1 MAILALFIGCSPHP
15 TARIVTV
22 SHHVVWR
29 DCGKQLECARV
40 FVPLDWSN
48 RNGAQIRL
56 AVIRRVASQPRRRI
70 GAIFFNPGGPGV
82 SGVDTVKATGA
93 DLDNLGG
100 GRFDIVSWDPRGG
113 GASTHVRCFSDEG
126 SLSSFWDHLGVPT
139 TKAASPA
146 YLSKTVGFA
155 RRCGEGSGPLLR
167 HISTADTARDL
178 DYLRG
183 LLGERRLTYLGW
195 SYGSFVGSVYANMF
209 PNRVRAM
216 ALDGIIDP
224 VTYTTGREAFLAND
238 TVDADLVF
246 GKFES
251 LCQSAGPSRCVLAG
265 RGPVP
270 ARVKRLLTRLR
281 RAPIRAPFA
290 QGGKLSYG
298 DALAAF
304 FLLLRSPEG
313 WPRFAK
319 DLRAAETGDG
329 SALETVALTLR
340 SPTGYALLEPSVAI
354 GCADAPALQPPR
366 AWPQVIDRLTHVSFI
381 YGPLLGWWLWAP
393 CASWPVAGANRYTG
407 PWSAKTKVPIL
418 IIGTRFDPNTPFANA
433 QRLEH
438 ILARAVL
445 LTHDGYGHTSTV
457 DPSTCV
463 EREERRY
470 FVSLIVPARGAVC
483 RSDRLPF
490 DPNFGKPFSG
500 GSNAGTL

>member
-1 MAILALFIGCSPHP
+1 
-15 TARIVTV
+15 
-22 SHHVVWR
+22 
-29 DCGKQLECARV
+29 
-40 FVPLDWSN
+40 
-48 RNGAQIRL
+48 
-56 AVIRRVASQPRRRI
+56 
-70 GAIFFNPGGPGV
+70 
-82 SGVDTVKATGA
+82 
-93 DLDNLGG
+93 
-100 GRFDIVSWDPRGG
+100 
-113 GASTHVRCFSDEG
+113 
-126 SLSSFWDHLGVPT
+126 
-139 TKAASPA
+139 
-146 YLSKTVGFA
+146 
-155 RRCGEGSGPLLR
+155 
-167 HISTADTARDL
+167 
-178 DYLRG
+178 
-183 LLGERRLTYLGW
+183 
-195 SYGSFVGSVYANMF
+195 
-209 PNRVRAM
+209 M

-381 YGPLLGWWLWAP
+381 YGPLLGW
-393 CASWPVAGANRYTG
+393 
-407 PWSAKTKVPIL
+407 
-418 IIGTRFDPNTPFANA
+418 
-433 QRLEH
+433 
-438 ILARAVL
+438 
-445 LTHDGYGHTSTV
+445 
-457 DPSTCV
+457 
-463 EREERRY
+463 
-470 FVSLIVPARGAVC
+470 
-483 RSDRLPF
+483 
-490 DPNFGKPFSG
+490 
-500 GSNAGTL
+500 